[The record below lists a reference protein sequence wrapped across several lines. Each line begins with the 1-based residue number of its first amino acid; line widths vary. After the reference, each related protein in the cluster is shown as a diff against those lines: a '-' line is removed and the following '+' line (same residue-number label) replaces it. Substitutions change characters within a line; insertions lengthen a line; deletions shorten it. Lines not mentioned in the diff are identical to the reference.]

1 MAAAVTAC
9 ETVDNCVG
17 RIHQFVKERGGIM
30 LITAD
35 HGNAE
40 MMVNPET
47 GGPYTAHTLNPVPFI
62 LAAEG
67 YEHRTLRSGGALKDI
82 APTILA
88 LMGLPIPAEMEG
100 ENLLVPL
107 V

>member
-1 MAAAVTAC
+1 
-9 ETVDNCVG
+9 
-17 RIHQFVKERGGIM
+17 M

-62 LAAEG
+62 VAAEG
-67 YEHRTLRSGGALKDI
+67 YEHRSLRGGGALKDI
-82 APTILA
+82 APTILT
-88 LMGLPIPAEMEG
+88 LMELPIPAEMEG
-100 ENLLVPL
+100 VSLLV
-107 V
+107 